1 MNMKNVEKRDL
12 IISDLDGTLT
22 SKSLVL
28 EHFGHLISKGIVKDN
43 GSYEAWT
50 KDMKNEKL
58 IVECAMSYQRVITGL
73 EINKLD
79 VKNFVENFINNDS
92 NWYLEVLETL
102 EVARDFGNTD
112 IVLITGS
119 ADFLVE
125 ELADQLGFDF
135 FATIYK
141 RDIKTNVLNGE
152 IVPMF
157 GDTHK
162 DNIIKKHIDLHLY
175 NEVVGFGDTSSDYG
189 IFKHCHKNILVHPTK
204 ETLENL
210 ILKGCKIDK
219 IIK

>member
-1 MNMKNVEKRDL
+1 MKNVEKRDL

-28 EHFGHLISKGIVKDN
+28 EHFGHLINKGIVKDN
-43 GSYEAWT
+43 GTYEAWT

-58 IVECAMSYQRVITGL
+58 IVECAMDYQRSIIGLTVEQMDIKDFIT
-73 EINKLD
+73 E
-79 VKNFVENFINNDS
+79 FIADDN

-112 IVLITGS
+112 ILLITGS
-119 ADFLVE
+119 SDFLVE
-125 ELADQLGFDF
+125 ELAEQLGFDF

-141 RDIKTNVLNGE
+141 RDLKTNKFNGE

-162 DNIIKKHIDLHLY
+162 SNVIEKYVDLHLY
-175 NEVVGFGDTSSDYG
+175 NEVLGFGDTSSDYG
-189 IFKHCHKNILVHPTK
+189 IFKHCQKNILVHPTK